1 MNQINPADIRILVVD
16 DDADVARGTAHL
28 LEQAG
33 YATAMAQNGAEAL
46 KAVQTFHPHLVLSDR
61 EMPELNG
68 VEMCRQIKGDP
79 ALSDMFVILI
89 SGTYTQSDEQAAGL
103 EAGADGYIARPIANR
118 ELAARVAAFVR
129 ILRLNRSLREKNAE
143 LEAALAKVKLLSG
156 LLPICA
162 GCKKIRDDRG
172 YWGQVESYLEKH
184 SEATFTHG
192 LCPDCTKKYF
202 PDLDEDSPDNARP

>member
-1 MNQINPADIRILVVD
+1 MNTNEIRILVVD

-28 LEQAG
+28 LERAG
-33 YATAMAQNGAEAL
+33 YATAVARNGVEAL
-46 KAVQTFHPHLVLSDR
+46 QAVQTFHPHLVLSDR
-61 EMPELNG
+61 DMPEMNG

-118 ELAARVAAFVR
+118 ELAARVASFVR

-143 LEAALAKVKLLSG
+143 LEAALAKVNLLSG

-162 GCKKIRDDRG
+162 GCKKIRDDQG

-192 LCPDCTKKYF
+192 LCPECVSKFF
-202 PDLDEDSPDNARP
+202 PESEDDSPDAG